1 VNSLSAHLV
10 AGPEHGRLRFHPDC
24 PFCRKQRLAGPLS
37 DAVLP
42 ARAQA
47 GLLAAALSAGTL
59 LPAGGAAADPTTE
72 KAPTA
77 RASQTP
83 PPSDPP
89 VVVDET
95 QEAPVDEA
103 PDLRELLTNPDL
115 GSDSAGEDVGADA
128 EATEPAAPE
137 PLAEAPV
144 EPAPVAPPPTA
155 SPAPPAP
162 APAPPTPP
170 PVELPPAAVVDE
182 ATLSQAP
189 STTTE
194 RQALKLGVEPR
205 RRGRPLVANS
215 HPSPQPVAPAPVV
228 EAPAPSAP
236 VETVAIS
243 QPAPPTDGPIG
254 GRGYTV
260 QPGDSLWLI
269 ARRLLGADASN
280 GQIARE
286 VNRLWRLNQ
295 ERIGTGD
302 PSLIHIGTELR
313 LR

>member
-1 VNSLSAHLV
+1 MNSLSAHLV
-10 AGPEHGRLRFHPDC
+10 AGPKHGRLRFHPDC

-59 LPAGGAAADPTTE
+59 LPAAGAAADPTTE
-72 KAPTA
+72 NAPTA

-83 PPSDPP
+83 APSDPP

-128 EATEPAAPE
+128 EATEPAPPE

-144 EPAPVAPPPTA
+144 EPAPVAPTPTA

-162 APAPPTPP
+162 APPPPTPS

-182 ATLSQAP
+182 PTPPQAP
-189 STTTE
+189 STTTK

-205 RRGRPLVANS
+205 ERGRPLVANP
-215 HPSPQPVAPAPVV
+215 HPTPQPVVPAPVV

-243 QPAPPTDGPIG
+243 QPAPPADGPIA

-260 QPGDSLWLI
+260 QPGDSLWSI
-269 ARRLLGADASN
+269 ARRLVGGSPSAA
-280 GQIARE
+280 QIARE
-286 VNRLWRLNQ
+286 VDRLWRLNA
-295 ERIGTGD
+295 ERIGTGN
-302 PSLIHIGTELR
+302 PSLIYAGTVLR